1 MASVHDTLSTVPSCP
16 SLSEVIFPAPHDSQV
31 ISVVR
36 TEKPKLGEL
45 KYTLPKYLDKEG
57 MGEAEP
63 RIQVVVFLVPAAVSS
78 VTCRRMQTCPTPWRG
93 ARALTREGCC
103 VSFLS
108 LYRLSPTY
116 TYMKC

>member
-57 MGEAEP
+57 IGEAEP

-78 VTCRRMQTCPTPWRG
+78 VTCGRMQTGGG
-93 ARALTREGCC
+93 AHPGVGQGCSPERAVACLSFRCIASVQLT
-103 VSFLS
+103 L
-108 LYRLSPTY
+108 T
-116 TYMKC
+116 